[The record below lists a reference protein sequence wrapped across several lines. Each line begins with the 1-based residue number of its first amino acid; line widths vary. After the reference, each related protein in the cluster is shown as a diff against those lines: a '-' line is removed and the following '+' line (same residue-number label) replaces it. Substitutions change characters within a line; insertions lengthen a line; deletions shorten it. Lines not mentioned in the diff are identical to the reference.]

1 MQIQNNKQL
10 TSSLKTKSSN
20 DIIAA
25 LHPGDVAVNRIIN
38 RWNNDEM
45 QMAVKGFRKHGK
57 DFQAIA
63 EILGTKSEQQVRLFF
78 GNYKKKFNLDDIVKE
93 YEEEQ
98 QQQQEQKTQQK
109 LLNDVEQKI
118 SINSPASNHS
128 NDAKNITNKT
138 SSNDNN
144 IMEVSR
150 IREKKNRPKMENHFV
165 LLLICFDWN

>member
-1 MQIQNNKQL
+1 M
-10 TSSLKTKSSN
+10 KTKSSN
-20 DIIAA
+20 DTIAA

-63 EILGTKSEQQVRLFF
+63 EILGTKSEQQVRQFF

-118 SINSPASNHS
+118 SINSPASNS
-128 NDAKNITNKT
+128 SDAKNITNKT
-138 SSNDNN
+138 SSNDD
-144 IMEVSR
+144 IMEVSKFKG
-150 IREKKNRPKMENHFV
+150 KKINRK
-165 LLLICFDWN
+165 